1 MNINIK
7 HVKLEV
13 VFDIW
18 EDEVSID
25 DVKYI
30 IANAIDRAG
39 YSINKL
45 PEVLE
50 VTESTE
56 VG

>member
-13 VFDIW
+13 IFDIW
-18 EDEVSID
+18 EDEVSVD
-25 DVKYI
+25 EVNTSYPTQY
-30 IANAIDRAG
+30 DRAG

>member
-13 VFDIW
+13 IFDIW
-18 EDEVSID
+18 DDEVSVD

-30 IANAIDRAG
+30 ISNAIDRAG

-56 VG
+56 VV